1 MSPTFSRRKKRSPG
15 SDTESFQTQQ
25 EQRLGWDHNS
35 TTANESDDDRDGDG
49 QLQKPEGLPQD
60 ICIRESAVRRTG
72 SQLSPKVPTMREADR
87 FEIDAAISPSAIDGM
102 NASLEV
108 FFEKNEQFSLS
119 ESPTS
124 IEALLK
130 SKGKPGRI
138 GGKTKPERLS
148 ESKYKP
154 ISGGRK
160 VLDDISG
167 DVSVGTGDKEEKQ
180 VPAAGGS
187 TTVGGVLN
195 PPNASVTRRETA
207 KERANNRR
215 EQLKRQL
222 ENKSNV
228 AVKKRRKF

>member
-1 MSPTFSRRKKRSPG
+1 MRRKKRSTG

-25 EQRLGWDHNS
+25 EQRSDWDHNS

-72 SQLSPKVPTMREADR
+72 SQLSSEVPTLREADR

-108 FFEKNEQFSLS
+108 FFEKNEHFSLS
-119 ESPTS
+119 ESPKS
-124 IEALLK
+124 IEALPK

-138 GGKTKPERLS
+138 GGRIEPEKLG
-148 ESKYKP
+148 ESNYKP
-154 ISGGRK
+154 IRGERN
-160 VLDDISG
+160 VLDDTSRAA
-167 DVSVGTGDKEEKQ
+167 SVDTGGKEEEQ
-180 VPAAGGS
+180 VPSAVGS
-187 TTVGGVLN
+187 TMVGGVLN
-195 PPNASVTRRETA
+195 PPNASVIRRENA
-207 KERANNRR
+207 KERANSRR

-222 ENKSNV
+222 ENRSNV